1 MIEDD
6 KNLLSPIINN
16 NQNKAI
22 NENDSGIKK
31 MQQNLL
37 LMGFDIE
44 MINKIITI
52 FKIKTEEEALDYLI
66 KAENGMW
73 EHPFIPKEEE
83 VNNASNSILDGINPI
98 KRTSTLKSD
107 NINKNENNNNNNIL
121 KINEDIC
128 EICGESKAFHKN
140 KTFVLN
146 NNNNN
151 NNNDNKIDELN
162 IIDNDNDI
170 LDKINL
176 NIDKNNNNNEK
187 EEEEI
192 EEETDIIN
200 SNECQI
206 CMDELE
212 NPVTIEKCKH
222 KFCQDCFHSYL
233 VNLIKNNQIDQIPCP
248 KNKCKNKNLSED
260 FITKYISE
268 QEYFK
273 YRQFKSQNE
282 IARDA
287 TKVFCPIC
295 DSFADIDKN
304 KLNLYDSN
312 NPDYI
317 KSTLKCKK
325 GHEFCSC
332 GRPIHQGNC
341 YKDEKEFKDFVNTEK
356 IKKCPKCGFLI
367 KKNKGCNHMICGNPT
382 CKHEFCWLCMKNS
395 EPGHYEVGPCSG
407 KQFIDPDSLLYK
419 IQVNCPCLYKLYWA
433 LIIIGFIL
441 LVLLFL
447 ALPCISYSFTFFLFI
462 FGEEN
467 EFGLDDVSTS
477 VKVII
482 FLSDVCISLACQ
494 TFGYLCIGLVF
505 AGLGI
510 FIAGFIITAVIDFI
524 ILIIKCLCCQCGDE
538 NYTIFGGS
546 KYLVGL
552 VYYLFICMCGDEEID

>member
-16 NQNKAI
+16 NQNKDI

-31 MQQNLL
+31 MQQNLI

-66 KAENGMW
+66 KSENGMW

-83 VNNASNSILDGINPI
+83 VNNASNGILDGINPI

-107 NINKNENNNNNNIL
+107 NINKNNKNDNNNY
-121 KINEDIC
+121 
-128 EICGESKAFHKN
+128 
-140 KTFVLN
+140 
-146 NNNNN
+146 
-151 NNNDNKIDELN
+151 NNDNNIKELN

-170 LDKINL
+170 LDKIDL
-176 NIDKNNNNNEK
+176 DIDKINKNNEK
-187 EEEEI
+187 EEYEI
-192 EEETDIIN
+192 EEEMDNIN

-206 CMDELE
+206 CLDELE
-212 NPVTIEKCKH
+212 NPVTIEKWKH

-248 KNKCKNKNLSED
+248 KNKCKNKNIPED

-287 TKVFCPIC
+287 TKVFCPLC
-295 DSFADIDKN
+295 DSYTDIDKN
-304 KLNLYDSN
+304 TLNLYDSN

-332 GRPIHQGNC
+332 GRPMHQGNC

-382 CKHEFCWLCMKNS
+382 CKHEFCWLCMKKS
-395 EPGHYEVGPCSG
+395 EPGHYEFGPCSG
-407 KQFIDPDSLLYK
+407 KQFI
-419 IQVNCPCLYKLYWA
+419 
-433 LIIIGFIL
+433 
-441 LVLLFL
+441 VLM
-447 ALPCISYSFTFFLFI
+447 
-462 FGEEN
+462 
-467 EFGLDDVSTS
+467 
-477 VKVII
+477 
-482 FLSDVCISLACQ
+482 
-494 TFGYLCIGLVF
+494 
-505 AGLGI
+505 
-510 FIAGFIITAVIDFI
+510 
-524 ILIIKCLCCQCGDE
+524 
-538 NYTIFGGS
+538 
-546 KYLVGL
+546 
-552 VYYLFICMCGDEEID
+552 VYYLKFK